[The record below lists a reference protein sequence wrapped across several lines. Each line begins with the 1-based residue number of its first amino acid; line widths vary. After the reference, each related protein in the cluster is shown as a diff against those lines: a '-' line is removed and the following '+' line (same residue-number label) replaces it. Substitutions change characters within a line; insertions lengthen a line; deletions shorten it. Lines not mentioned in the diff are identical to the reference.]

1 MNNTLIDKKVEYWEN
16 QLLDLSK
23 RNKMLSYRET
33 KRATLK
39 ITEPSLMIY
48 SLGLQLTRKS

>member
-39 ITEPSLMIY
+39 ITEPSFNDLFTSIE
-48 SLGLQLTRKS
+48 